1 MNFQLQNIKKY
12 SLLKNTLISFGL
24 LSCILAAQAQNQL
37 PNFKNEFGKIKGE
50 VPGCA
55 IGIIHDGQLIH
66 EQYYG
71 MANIQYQVLNDEKT
85 QFNMGS
91 VSKHITAAVLFRLEK
106 DGLINKNDKLIKY
119 YPQGPK
125 WFEKITL
132 SHLIQHKSGL
142 PDYVNDPTMA
152 PKFFLSIAQQPEITN
167 ALIVGLPVTHEQIVQ
182 AVLQELNNLS
192 SLAYEPGI
200 HTIYS
205 NTGYLFL
212 GDIVNV
218 ATGKNLRHWANH
230 YIFEP
235 NKLENIT
242 VHNNSSAELK
252 WAATGYMRL
261 PSTKGYSSLV
271 ETLVSFGDTGVI
283 TSLQDFTKWMT
294 VLSQANDSDSV
305 WNGFLIEYSES
316 KAKNSLMGLY
326 DNGLSINTYKNN
338 TIYSHNGQSLDSMT
352 SNFWIA
358 PEKKIGYVQM
368 CNTIVSKVPSKYKI
382 FKYVDEYLKLQ
393 EKVSL

>member
-24 LSCILAAQAQNQL
+24 LSCILGAQAQNQL

-55 IGIIHDGQLIH
+55 VGIIHDGQLIH

-106 DGLINKNDKLIKY
+106 DGLINRNDKLIKY

-142 PDYVNDPTMA
+142 PDYYDDPAISTVLMQSMA
-152 PKFFLSIAQQPEITN
+152 QTPEAIS
-167 ALIVGLPVTHEQIVQ
+167 ALIVGLPITHDLIAQ
-182 AVLQELNNLS
+182 AVLQVLNNLS
-192 SLAYEPGI
+192 APDFEPG
-200 HTIYS
+200 TNASYS

-242 VHNNSSAELK
+242 VHDDSSADLK
-252 WAATGYMRL
+252 WAATGYKRV
-261 PSTKGYSSLV
+261 STDSYSSLV
-271 ETLVSFGDTGVI
+271 ETIVSVGDTGVI

-294 VLSQANDSDSV
+294 VLSQANDNNSV

-316 KAKNSLMGLY
+316 KAEKSSLGLY
-326 DNGLSINTYKNN
+326 DNGLVIDTYKNN
-338 TIYSHNGQSLDSMT
+338 IIYSHDGQSLDNMT
-352 SNFWIA
+352 SDFWIA
-358 PEKKIGYVQM
+358 PEQKIGYVQM
-368 CNTIVSKVPSKYKI
+368 CNTAINKVPSKYKI